1 MKKIFLLF
9 TVSAILAACGGEQ
22 DPKAKL
28 AALKT
33 QQAEI
38 NQQIEALEKEL
49 AISDTTSSKKIKD
62 VIVTTLTPAPFVQYI
77 DVQGTV
83 DADESVDIRP
93 TMMGSVTKIY
103 VNEGDMVKSG
113 QLLAELEHD
122 VYIKQIKSLEPQLS
136 AATDVY
142 NRLKKLW
149 EQKIG
154 TEVQLIQAK
163 AQKESLEKQIES
175 LQEQVELSKIKSP
188 ISGTVDFVG
197 LKIGQFATA
206 AAMDPAFRVVNMG
219 KLKVKAN
226 IAEAYVSKV
235 KTGNEVT
242 LFIPD
247 LNKTLP
253 SRVSF
258 VAKVIDPLTRS
269 FTTEAA
275 LSGENNQYHPNQL
288 AIMKIIAYKNDNA
301 ISIPINLV
309 QNSGTEQFVFIA
321 TNENGNKVAKKRA
334 VKVGAV
340 YEGNAEIL
348 EGLAAGEM
356 IVSTG
361 ASDLADGLLINF

>member
-1 MKKIFLLF
+1 MKKIFFFL
-9 TVSAILAACGGEQ
+9 TISAIIAACGGAE

-28 AALKT
+28 AQLKS

-38 NQQIEALEKEL
+38 NKQIETLEKEL
-49 AISDTTSSKKIKD
+49 ALTDSSSNKKIKD
-62 VIVTTLTPAPFVQYI
+62 VVVSTLNAAPFVQYI
-77 DVQGTV
+77 DVQGVV

-113 QLLAELEHD
+113 QILAEIEHD

-136 AATDVY
+136 AATDMY

-188 ISGTVDFVG
+188 ISGTVDFVSI
-197 LKIGQFATA
+197 KIGQFATA
-206 AAMDPAFRVVNMG
+206 AAMEPAFRVVNMG

-235 KTGNEVT
+235 KTGNEVS

-247 LNKTLP
+247 LNKSLN
-253 SRVSF
+253 SKVSF

-269 FTTEAA
+269 FVTEAS
-275 LSGENNQYHPNQL
+275 LSGDNNLYHPNQL

-301 ISIPINLV
+301 LVVPINLV
-309 QNSGTEQFVFIA
+309 QNSGNEQFLFVA
-321 TNENGNKVAKKRA
+321 TYENGNKIARKRA

-340 YEGNAEIL
+340 YEGNAEII
-348 EGLAAGEM
+348 EGLAPGEM
-356 IVSTG
+356 IVTTG
-361 ASDLADGLLINF
+361 SSDLADGLSINF